1 MVEAE
6 SEGKSVRKQHQNKI
20 TVSLSLCLSYSQSL
34 IVWFSNNLLLL
45 PISLI

>member
-6 SEGKSVRKQHQNKI
+6 SEWKSVRKQHENKI
-20 TVSLSLCLSYSQSL
+20 TISLSLCLSYLQSL
-34 IVWFSNNLLLL
+34 IVWFSNNILLL